1 MKFRTKLFYAFIS
14 LGLLSTLVALFIV
27 FGEASRMIFSEI
39 QSKVL
44 SLAISSRELIDL
56 PALDRMVQ
64 GEGQAD
70 PVGAAKLKQQLI
82 HIQKLNRRADVYAE
96 RVYIIQRYQGSSRY
110 FFILGSETGEG
121 PIPMA
126 FGNPYPS
133 SIKTPPGP
141 PKPFVST
148 HIYAGEK
155 VPISWISGYAP
166 LTLPKGEE
174 IGLLGIDIQAKEV
187 YRELERLLLHGIG
200 GFAISIFVAVI
211 FAYFLSNLVS
221 SSLSMLCTTVQKIG
235 GGDLSARS
243 KLDTQDE
250 FNDLSEAINDMARGL
265 EERERL
271 KVGFAR
277 YVSQYALEEL
287 LKLDQPITLEGERKK
302 VTILF
307 SDIRNFTTLAEK
319 LAPEQVL
326 KLLNEYFE
334 EMIEVIFQ
342 YGGTLDKFIG
352 DGLMVEFGAP
362 LEDAEQE
369 LHALLAAIQMQHR
382 LQKLSSRWEKEGR
395 HQFEMGIG
403 IHTGLAVLGNIGS
416 VRRMEYTAIGDTV
429 NIAARLEQMTKKVKK
444 MIIVSE
450 SVYEKTKGNFD
461 FEDLKQV
468 EIPGREGYIQAYSL
482 DPFAQKNLDQVGHVG
497 DVYNLPSDD

>member
-1 MKFRTKLFYAFIS
+1 
-14 LGLLSTLVALFIV
+14 
-27 FGEASRMIFSEI
+27 MIFNEI

-44 SLAISSRELIDL
+44 SLAISSRELIDVA
-56 PALDRMVQ
+56 ALDQVMRE
-64 GEGQAD
+64 GERSD
-70 PVGAAKLKQQLI
+70 SAAALKIKRQLM
-82 HIQKLNRRADVYAE
+82 HIQELNRLSDTYAD
-96 RVYIIQRYQGSSRY
+96 RVYIIRRAQGSSRY
-110 FFILGSETGEG
+110 FFISGAETEEAAIPITFGS
-121 PIPMA
+121 
-126 FGNPYPS
+126 PYPS
-133 SIKTPPGP
+133 SIKMPPGP
-141 PKPFVST
+141 PSPFVST

-155 VPISWISGYAP
+155 VAISWITGYAP
-166 LTLPKGEE
+166 IVLPGGEE
-174 IGLLGIDIQAKEV
+174 LGLLGIDIQAKEI
-187 YRELERLLLHGIG
+187 YQELERLLLHGIG
-200 GFAISIFVAVI
+200 GFAISIFVAII

-221 SSLSMLCTTVQKIG
+221 SSLSILCTTVQKIG

-287 LKLDQPITLEGERKK
+287 LKLDKPITLEGERKK

-334 EMIEVIFQ
+334 EMIEVVFQ

-352 DGLMVEFGAP
+352 DGMMVEFGAP
-362 LEDAEQE
+362 LEDEQQE
-369 LHALLAAIQMQHR
+369 LHALLAALQMQHR
-382 LQKLSSRWEKEGR
+382 LDKLSNRWKEEGR
-395 HQFEMGIG
+395 HRFEMGIG

-450 SVYEKTKGNFD
+450 SVYEKTKNEFD
-461 FEDLKQV
+461 FEDLKKV

-482 DPFAQKNLDQVGHVG
+482 DPFAQHNIDQISRVDDG
-497 DVYNLPSDD
+497 YNLPEDD